1 MIQKKRCSV
10 AVDYMFVRSFAGI
23 NEGHRQKE
31 GKYGKKK

>member
-10 AVDYMFVRSFAGI
+10 AVDMFVRSFAGI